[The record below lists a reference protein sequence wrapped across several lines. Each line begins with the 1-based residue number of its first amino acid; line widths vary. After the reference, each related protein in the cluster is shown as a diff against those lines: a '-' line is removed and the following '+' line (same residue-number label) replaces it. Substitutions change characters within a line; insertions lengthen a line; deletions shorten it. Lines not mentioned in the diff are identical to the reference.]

1 MCIMLKLVDFAS
13 KLNLGN
19 EYMYIKSFPLLL
31 ERLFMLVV
39 RYGFSMLKQYAWV
52 LNMQM
57 RDITL

>member
-1 MCIMLKLVDFAS
+1 MLKLVDFAS

-19 EYMYIKSFPLLL
+19 EYIKSFLLL
-31 ERLFMLVV
+31 EWLFMLVV

>member
-19 EYMYIKSFPLLL
+19 EYIKSFSLLL
-31 ERLFMLVV
+31 EWLFMLVV

>member
-19 EYMYIKSFPLLL
+19 EYIKSFALLL
-31 ERLFMLVV
+31 EWLFMLVV
-39 RYGFSMLKQYAWV
+39 RYGFCMLKQYAWV

>member
-19 EYMYIKSFPLLL
+19 EYIKSFLLL
-31 ERLFMLVV
+31 EWLFMLVV

>member
-1 MCIMLKLVDFAS
+1 MLKLVDFAS

-19 EYMYIKSFPLLL
+19 EYIKSFPLLL
-31 ERLFMLVV
+31 EWLFMLVV

>member
-19 EYMYIKSFPLLL
+19 EYIKSFPLLL
-31 ERLFMLVV
+31 DWLFMLVV